1 MIIPR
6 DVIDEI
12 LAKLD
17 IVDVVGERVN
27 LKKMGANYKGLCPF
41 HNEKTPS
48 FIVNPDKQIFKCFGC
63 NVGGDLIGFVEKAEG
78 ISFYEAIKK
87 LAETAGVKLPEQ
99 QNLSPAIKQIQ
110 DRKQELLVLNMMA
123 RDYFV
128 SKLKEEGN
136 KGIEY
141 SKQRALTPDTL
152 SAFYIGFADSAW
164 EGLSTHLTKRIKEMG
179 KAVSLGLVK
188 EKNGKYYDT
197 FRERLMFPILNHRG
211 EVVAFGGRLVGA
223 GSEDSPKYINSKES
237 EVYKKGEVLYGLYQ
251 TGKNIREKGY
261 AIVVEGY
268 MDFIS
273 LYQAGIKNVIA
284 TLGTSFTERQ
294 VLLLRRYT
302 DRVVLFY
309 DSDNAGIEAAKRS
322 FIPLLQNGFKVDG
335 LFLEDELDPDEAIQS
350 FGKDKL
356 EQMLDTAK
364 PLMNRVI
371 VDKFSSSINMSE
383 KPKVVSEI
391 LAYIGLIPDNVT
403 RAFWVKELSL
413 RSGIAPKELND
424 LLRTYIKTPAKDVQN
439 DYAARVLKTTKV
451 AHVYKHTIKALF
463 TMPNLLNNIF
473 DEEWDEYLPSDFRNF
488 LFGIREL
495 YISKGSLDLSDWIH
509 TSRGTDFTWVESFL
523 AQETINNSM
532 ENRSEKTEKT
542 FYGCM
547 IMFKMGTLEKKC
559 QESLGRIKN
568 GEHSENTL
576 REYNAIIVEIKQL
589 KEMLGTMDH
598 GVIGGTQ

>member
-6 DVIDEI
+6 NVIDEI

-17 IVDVVGERVN
+17 IVDVIGERVN
-27 LKKMGANYKGLCPF
+27 LKKTGANYKGLCPF
-41 HNEKTPS
+41 HNEKSPS

-63 NVGGDLIGFVEKAEG
+63 NVGGDVIGFVEKSEG
-78 ISFYEAIKK
+78 ISFYEAVKK
-87 LAETAGVKLPEQ
+87 LADLAGVKLPEQ
-99 QNLSPAIKQIQ
+99 QNISPAVKQIQ
-110 DRKQELLVLNMMA
+110 DRKLELLDINMMA

-128 SKLKEEGN
+128 SKLKEPGN
-136 KGIEY
+136 KGLEY
-141 SKQRALTPDTL
+141 AKQRALTSETL
-152 SAFYIGFADSAW
+152 SAFYIGFADSSW
-164 EGLSTHLTKRIKEMG
+164 EGLSTHLTRKIKEIN

-188 EKNGKYYDT
+188 EKNGRYYDT
-197 FRERLMFPILNHRG
+197 YRERLMFPILNHRG
-211 EVVAFGGRLVGA
+211 EVVAFGGRLVGP
-223 GSEDSPKYINSKES
+223 GNEESPKYINSKES
-237 EVYKKGEVLYGLYQ
+237 DVYKKGEVLYGLYQ
-251 TGKNIREKGY
+251 TGKSIREKGY
-261 AIVVEGY
+261 AVVVEGY

-322 FIPLLQNGFKVDG
+322 FAPLLQNGFKVDA
-335 LFLEDELDPDEAIQS
+335 LFVDDELDPDEAIQH
-350 FGKDKL
+350 FGKEKL

-371 VDKFSSSINMSE
+371 VDKFSSSMNMSE

-391 LAYIGLIPDNVT
+391 LAYMGLIPDQVT

-413 RSGIAPKELND
+413 RSGIAPRELND
-424 LLRTYIKTPAKDVQN
+424 LLRTYIKSPSKEVQN

-451 AHVYKHTIKALF
+451 AHVYKHTIKSLF
-463 TMPNLLNNIF
+463 TVPGLLNNVF
-473 DEEWDEYLPSDFRNF
+473 DEEWDEYLPSDFRSF
-488 LFGIREL
+488 LSSVKEL
-495 YISKGSLDLSDWIH
+495 YTSKGTLDISDWIH
-509 TSRGTDFTWVESFL
+509 VSRGTDFAWVESFL
-523 AQETINNSM
+523 AQETINNASD
-532 ENRSEKTEKT
+532 NRSEKTEKT

-589 KEMLGTMDH
+589 KEMLGTME
-598 GVIGGTQ
+598 

>member
-1 MIIPR
+1 LIIPR

-17 IVDVVGERVN
+17 IVDVIGERVN
-27 LKKMGANYKGLCPF
+27 LKKTGANYKGLCPF

-63 NVGGDLIGFVEKAEG
+63 NVGGDVIGFVEKVEG
-78 ISFYEAIKK
+78 ISFYEAVKK
-87 LAETAGVKLPEQ
+87 LADIAGVKLPEQ
-99 QNLSPAIKQIQ
+99 QNISPAIKQVQ
-110 DRKQELLVLNMMA
+110 DRRQELLNINMMA

-128 SKLKEEGN
+128 SKLKGPET

-141 SKQRALTPDTL
+141 AKQRALTAETL
-152 SAFYIGFADSAW
+152 SSFYIGFADSSW
-164 EGLSTHLTKRIKEMG
+164 EGLSTHLTKKIKEMG
-179 KAVSLGLVK
+179 KVVSLGLVK
-188 EKNGKYYDT
+188 EKNGRYYDT

-211 EVVAFGGRLVGA
+211 EVVAFGGRLVGP
-223 GSEDSPKYINSKES
+223 GTEDSPKYINSKES
-237 EVYKKGEVLYGLYQ
+237 DVYKKGEVLYGLYQ

-261 AIVVEGY
+261 AVVVEGY

-273 LYQAGIKNVIA
+273 LYQSGIRNVIA

-322 FIPLLQNGFKVDG
+322 FAPLLQNGFKVDA
-335 LFLEDELDPDEAIQS
+335 LFVEDELDPDEAVQH

-371 VDKFSSSINMSE
+371 VDKFSSSMNMSE

-391 LAYIGLIPDNVT
+391 LAYMGLIPDQVT

-424 LLRTYIKTPAKDVQN
+424 LLRMYIKAPTKEVQN

-451 AHVYKHTIKALF
+451 APVYKHTIKSLF
-463 TMPNLLNNIF
+463 TVPSLLNNVF
-473 DEEWDEYLPSDFRNF
+473 DEEWDEYLPSDFRIF
-488 LFGIREL
+488 LFGVKEL
-495 YISKGSLDLSDWIH
+495 YMAKGKLDISDWIH
-509 TSRGTDFTWVESFL
+509 VSRGTDFTWVESFL
-523 AQETINNSM
+523 AKETINNPT
-532 ENRSEKTEKT
+532 ENKSEKTEKT

-568 GEHSENTL
+568 GENSENTL

-589 KEMLGTMDH
+589 KEMLGTME
-598 GVIGGTQ
+598 